1 MKRSPSPAPENSTY
15 PSPDEICCAEMAP
28 ASGQPLQPPVFTRL
42 LPLIATFESLVQF
55 TPIGPD
61 ACGAGAGAGEPES
74 ELVEPESELEP
85 EPDPFPIMTF
95 HTVEL
100 SSNSVVSTMAG

>member
-15 PSPDEICCAEMAP
+15 PSPDEICSAEMAP

-42 LPLIATFESLVQF
+42 LPLTATFESLVQF

-61 ACGAGAGAGEPES
+61 ACGTGAGAGE
-74 ELVEPESELEP
+74 LEPESVEPELEP
-85 EPDPFPIMTF
+85 EPAPFPIITF
-95 HTVEL
+95 HTVAL
-100 SSNSVVSTMAG
+100 SSNSVVST